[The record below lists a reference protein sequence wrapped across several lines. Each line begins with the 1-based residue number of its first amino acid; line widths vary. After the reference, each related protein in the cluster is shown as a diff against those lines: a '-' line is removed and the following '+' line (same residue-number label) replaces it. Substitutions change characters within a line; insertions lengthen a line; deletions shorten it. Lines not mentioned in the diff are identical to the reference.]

1 MNVRLLSQK
10 KTHESLSTIH
20 FSTDDILKII
30 RNLDLN
36 KAHAHDMI
44 TIRMIKLCEISIC
57 RPLKLIF
64 QSCLESGKFPT
75 EWKKANVVPVHKKCD
90 KQILKNYRPVSLLP
104 IVSKIVWQDVWIS
117 MENNLISKHQSGFR
131 PGDSCIN
138 QLLPITNEIYQSLI
152 ILKSELYF

>member
-10 KTHESLSTIH
+10 KTHESLSTIN
-20 FSTDDILKII
+20 FSTDGILKII
-30 RNLDLN
+30 TNLDLN

-75 EWKKANVVPVHKKCD
+75 EWKKTNVVPVHKKGD
-90 KQILKNYRPVSLLP
+90 KQILKNYRPISLLP
-104 IVSKIVWQDVWIS
+104 IVSKIF
-117 MENNLISKHQSGFR
+117 EK
-131 PGDSCIN
+131 
-138 QLLPITNEIYQSLI
+138 LLYDRMFEFP
-152 ILKSELYF
+152 

>member
-64 QSCLESGKFPT
+64 QSCLESEKFPT

>member
-64 QSCLESGKFPT
+64 QSCLESEKFPT

-90 KQILKNYRPVSLLP
+90 KQILKNYRTISLLP
-104 IVSKIVWQDVWIS
+104 TAGKVFERLFCMTGCLNFS
-117 MENNLISKHQSGFR
+117 
-131 PGDSCIN
+131 
-138 QLLPITNEIYQSLI
+138 
-152 ILKSELYF
+152 